1 MIKNIFVLSLLLT
14 TLSAIAQEVVV
25 TQGDSYSNASAN
37 IDFSIG
43 EVIINTG
50 TDGTNDL
57 TQGFHQTNW
66 NFVGLEDHVPDYEA
80 NIFPNPTSE
89 LLNIKTADFKGV
101 TYSLYDGMGKLVLE
115 NKLSSQQTSIQVSH
129 LATGSYSLVLADK
142 NHKLKTFQLIKT
154 H

>member
-1 MIKNIFVLSLLLT
+1 MNKITFVLLSLLT
-14 TLSAIAQEVVV
+14 ILSAKAQEVVV

-101 TYSLYDGMGKLVLE
+101 TYSLYDGMGKLVLQ
-115 NKLSSQQTSIQVSH
+115 NKLFSKQTSIQVSH

-142 NHKLKTFQLIKT
+142 NQKLKTFQLIKT